1 MILGTRDG
9 RITVLRRDADAIVV
23 LVRGETELGSW
34 PFEWTRAPDVSLA
47 NDLARLQLA
56 ARRVGCSI
64 RLHAVGA
71 DLASLLDLLGLFDV
85 MHVMG

>member
-1 MILGTRDG
+1 MTLGTRGG

-23 LVRGETELGSW
+23 LVRGDRELASW
-34 PFEWTRAPDVSLA
+34 PLEWTRAADVSLA

-64 RLHAVGA
+64 RLRAVGS

-85 MHVMG
+85 LHLTG